1 MDQIKVSGMRFLD
14 EHGRERI
21 LNGMNVV
28 DKKDFDEKAKIA
40 EQCDFTTA
48 NAYLE
53 AERARSI
60 AFLKNS
66 IEN

>member
-28 DKKDFDEKAKIA
+28 DKKDFDEK
-40 EQCDFTTA
+40 
-48 NAYLE
+48 NPG
-53 AERARSI
+53 
-60 AFLKNS
+60 
-66 IEN
+66 